1 MAIYK
6 VRYIFLALIFCFQ
19 FGCGG
24 SGGSNQI
31 VTATQNISTS
41 SASLSSSLSSSA
53 ASSSSAT
60 RLTLT
65 EKIDSYLDANQKAD
79 EPGIS
84 ILVVKN
90 GKIAYRSS
98 KGMADITAG
107 TSISA
112 QTGFLL
118 ASVSKPFTAIA
129 IMQLVEKGQLHVT
142 DSLLDYI
149 PELPSSWRKITIEH
163 LLTHRSGIYDVIN
176 DGWRPALLN
185 GMTNNSLLYYLIKNP
200 ALEFEPG
207 TKGDYSNTG
216 YALLA
221 TVVERVTGVS
231 FPEYM
236 RLNVFSRANM
246 NSYIANES
254 QEIKYGDA
262 LNYARLRTYY
272 GITNY
277 LIGSSGQVSSTED
290 FLNFFEAL
298 RTAKII
304 TESTLAIMSQPH
316 GTLNG
321 GVMGYG
327 FGISGDALTHAGQ
340 WDGFETEVSIN
351 FRTGI
356 DSVIL
361 TNSGSSG
368 RKKINEIMHIIYST
382 SF

>member
-1 MAIYK
+1 MVFYK
-6 VRYIFLALIFCFQ
+6 VRCICLVLICCFQ
-19 FGCGG
+19 LGCGG
-24 SGGSNQI
+24 SGGGNEAITYS
-31 VTATQNISTS
+31 ASTS
-41 SASLSSSLSSSA
+41 SLNLGSSLSSVA
-53 ASSSSAT
+53 ASSSPAT
-60 RLTLT
+60 GLTLT
-65 EKIDSYLDANQKAD
+65 QKIDSYLEANQSAD
-79 EPGIS
+79 QPGIS

-90 GKIAYRSS
+90 GRIAYSGS
-98 KGMADITAG
+98 KGMADIITG

-129 IMQLVEKGQLHVT
+129 VMQLVESGQLKVT
-142 DSLLDYI
+142 DSVLDYI
-149 PELPSSWRKITIEH
+149 PELPPSWRRITIEH
-163 LLTHRSGIYDVIN
+163 LLTHRSGIYDIIN
-176 DGWRPALLN
+176 DGWRPSLLN
-185 GMTNNSLLYYLIKNP
+185 GMTNNDLLTYLIKNP

-207 TKGDYSNTG
+207 TTGDYSNTG

-221 TVVERVTGVS
+221 TVVERVTGLR
-231 FPEYM
+231 FPNYM
-236 RLNVFSRANM
+236 ALNVFGPANM
-246 NSYIANES
+246 NSYITYEN
-254 QEIKYGDA
+254 QEIKNGDA

-277 LIGSSGQVSSTED
+277 LIGSSGQVSSAED

-298 RTAKII
+298 RTEKII
-304 TESTLAIMSQPH
+304 MANTLATMSRPH
-316 GTLNG
+316 GRLYG

-340 WDGFETEVSIN
+340 WDGFETEISIN

-361 TNSGSSG
+361 TNSGSAG
-368 RKKINEIMHIIYST
+368 RSKISAIMHIIYST

>member
-1 MAIYK
+1 MTIYK
-6 VRYIFLALIFCFQ
+6 MRYICLSLTLCFQ
-19 FGCGG
+19 LSCGG
-24 SGGSNQI
+24 SGGGNGTTTPPQ
-31 VTATQNISTS
+31 TISTS
-41 SASLSSSLSSSA
+41 SASIASSLPSVT
-53 ASSSSAT
+53 ASSSSAA

-65 EKIDSYLDANQKAD
+65 QKIDSYLEANQRAD

-90 GKIAYRSS
+90 GKVAYSGS
-98 KGMADITAG
+98 KGMADTTTG

-129 IMQLVEKGQLHVT
+129 IMQLVEKGQLRVT

-149 PELPSSWRKITIEH
+149 PELPSSWRRITIEH
-163 LLTHRSGIYDVIN
+163 LLTHRSGIYDIIN
-176 DGWRPALLN
+176 DGWRPSLLN
-185 GMTNNSLLYYLIKNP
+185 GMTNSDLIAYLIKNP

-207 TKGDYSNTG
+207 TTGDYSNTG

-221 TVVERVTGVS
+221 TIVERVSGLT
-231 FPEYM
+231 FPNYM
-236 RLNVFSRANM
+236 KLNVFVPANM
-246 NSYIANES
+246 NSYIIDKN
-254 QEIKYGDA
+254 QEIKSGDA

-277 LIGSSGQVSSTED
+277 LVGSSGQVSSTED
-290 FLNFFEAL
+290 ILNFFEAL
-298 RTAKII
+298 RSGKII
-304 TESTLAIMSQPH
+304 SASTLAIMGQPH

-321 GVMGYG
+321 ALMGYG
-327 FGISGDALTHAGQ
+327 FGISGDALSHLGE
-340 WDGFETEVSIN
+340 WDGFESEMFIN

-356 DSVIL
+356 DSIIL
-361 TNSGSSG
+361 TNAGSTG
-368 RKKINEIMHIIYST
+368 RAKMSAIMQIIYST